1 MAQAEVDL
9 GGRAALR
16 PKAPRAAKARP
27 LSWLVPAVA
36 TGALVPLP
44 LMALRAY
51 RGTLGAN
58 PIAEALNQLGLLA
71 LVLLLASLACTPL
84 KILFGWTWPIRIR
97 KTLGLCGFAYAA
109 VHVLTYSV
117 LDQALAWGAILEDI
131 LERNFIAVGLLAFL
145 LLVPLAITS
154 TSGMLKRLGFA
165 RWKRLHRL
173 AYVAAGLGVVH
184 FLWRVKKD
192 LSEPLV
198 YGGILAALLA
208 LRLLDYLRTRT
219 PGVPTQKGKREPAD

>member
-9 GGRAALR
+9 GGRAA
-16 PKAPRAAKARP
+16 KAPRSIAARAAKPKP
-27 LSWLVPAVA
+27 LPWLVPAVL
-36 TGALVPLP
+36 TGALAPLP
-44 LMALRAY
+44 LMALRAA

-71 LVLLLASLACTPL
+71 LVLLIASLACTPL

-97 KTLGLCGFAYAA
+97 KTLGLTGFAYAA
-109 VHVLTYSV
+109 IHVLTYSV

-131 LERNFIAVGLLAFL
+131 LERNFIAVGLIAFL
-145 LLVPLAITS
+145 LLIPLAVTS

-165 RWKRLHRL
+165 RWKQLHRL

-184 FLWRVKKD
+184 FVWRVKKD
-192 LSEPLV
+192 LNEPLT
-198 YGGILAALLA
+198 YGAILAGLLVI
-208 LRLLDYLRTRT
+208 RLLDYLRTR
-219 PGVPTQKGKREPAD
+219 PLERRPSGR